1 MPIPKEPRRKSE
13 YTAKLERRWA
23 RQFVKAFRAELLQES
38 RVMTSTL
45 AAEVLAMPKLEF
57 RIELIASHS
66 DHATGILDLIY
77 FQPFG
82 PSWGLLSAR
91 VKVWAELGGRVLLVS
106 DEEINE
112 EFSHILHWYWRKR
125 DDFRE
130 KSKVQKLYQTLLT
143 KSIKNILPLVP
154 DFICVMQGQTPHPR
168 RALTEEELFSL
179 RADFDAAVARLLAV
193 KIVPNSEFVPQ
204 KGMRV
209 IQSLPPD
216 ETSDS
221 LVARYFGALGGL
233 EVAQREGVARVT
245 SRARNSSGQVET
257 LGTGEARSRGYRVA
271 FYQPPTKTGYF
282 FPPSFG
288 FLSQTITIS
297 GFDEDIPKTS
307 VQNSEDIPGIIT
319 DPSTGDI
326 SALILDPISYG
337 LELKSLYFG
346 QGLGL
351 DLVMGDEDVRYF
363 ISWQA
368 ALNLFEARH
377 TSVQISTSREEG
389 YSLQFAKSINGSGQF
404 GVYFPA
410 WHLAIRLLGEFE
422 FYRDFNFPEPV
433 DFQGRARFNFE
444 KNVFERERI
453 FVDGASLLQLN
464 GQLSAVYVF

>member
-1 MPIPKEPRRKSE
+1 M
-13 YTAKLERRWA
+13 TKLERRLA
-23 RQFVKAFRAELLQES
+23 RRFVETLQAELLKGS
-38 RVMTSTL
+38 PVLTSTL
-45 AAEVLAMPKLEF
+45 AAEVLATPRLEF
-57 RIELIASHS
+57 RVELIASHN
-66 DHATGILDLIY
+66 HYGTGIFDLIY

-82 PSWGLLSAR
+82 PSWGLLNAR

-106 DEEINE
+106 DEEITQ
-112 EFSHILHWYWRKR
+112 EFSHILHWYWRMGA
-125 DDFRE
+125 DFRE
-130 KSKVQKLYQTLLT
+130 ESRVKKLYQTLFT
-143 KSIKNILPLVP
+143 KSVKNILPLVP

-168 RALTEEELFSL
+168 RALTKKELLSL
-179 RADFDAAVARLLAV
+179 RTDFDAAVARLLSL
-193 KIVPNSEFVPQ
+193 KIAPNSKFVPQ

-216 ETSDS
+216 EISDS
-221 LVARYFGALGGL
+221 LLARYFGALGGL

-307 VQNSEDIPGIIT
+307 VQNSEDIPGLIT

-346 QGLGL
+346 QGIGL
-351 DLVMGDEDVRYF
+351 DLVVGDEDVRYF

-377 TSVQISTSREEG
+377 TSVQISTSLEEG
-389 YSLQFAKSINGSGQF
+389 YSLQFAKSINGSGQL

-422 FYRDFNFPEPV
+422 LYRDFNFPEPV

-444 KNVFERERI
+444 KNIFERERI